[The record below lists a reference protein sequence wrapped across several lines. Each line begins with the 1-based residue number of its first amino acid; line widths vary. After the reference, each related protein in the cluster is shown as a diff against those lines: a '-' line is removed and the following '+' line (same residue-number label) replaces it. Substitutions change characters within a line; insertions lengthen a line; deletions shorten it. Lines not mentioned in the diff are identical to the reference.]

1 MEKAALIDRL
11 PLQTWKNRQTGR
23 QITIKDRK
31 RLIVN
36 QTH

>member
-11 PLQTWKNRQTGR
+11 PLQTWKNRPTGR

-31 RLIVN
+31 KAD
-36 QTH
+36 